1 MHLEQRRY
9 KMYNS
14 PKLSVV
20 GAGPGDPELITIKA
34 LNALKDAKVVL
45 FDALINRDLLEYAPQ
60 AEHIFV
66 GKRKDKHR
74 YSQDEINELIVKYA
88 LERGHVVRLK
98 GGDPFIFGRG
108 SEEIN
113 YAKSKGLETAVVSGI
128 TSSIAVPANVGI
140 PLTQRGTS
148 ESFWVITGT
157 TTQKKLSDDVRL
169 AAQSTATV
177 VILMGMAKLAEI
189 VEVFSHYGKENIPV
203 GIIQNGTTANEQSGF
218 GTIKSIEKVVAKKQ
232 LTAPAIIV
240 IGEVVRESGQ
250 LKAVFQEVQNQSQNS
265 LINETCEVLK
275 TSQV

>member
-1 MHLEQRRY
+1 ML
-9 KMYNS
+9 NL
-14 PKLSVV
+14 PKLTVV

-34 LNALKDAKVVL
+34 VNTLKSAQVVL
-45 FDALINRDLLEYAPQ
+45 YDALINRELLEYAPQ

-74 YSQDEINELIVKYA
+74 YSQDEINELIVEYA
-88 LERGHVVRLK
+88 SERGHVVRLK
-98 GGDPFIFGRG
+98 GGDPFVFGRG

-113 YAKSKGLETAVVSGI
+113 YAKSKGIDTGIVSGI

-157 TTQKKLSDDVRL
+157 TTQRKLSDDVRL

-177 VILMGMAKLAEI
+177 VILMGMGKLNEI
-189 VEVFSHYGKENIPV
+189 VEIFSRCGKEDIPV
-203 GIIQNGTTANEQSGF
+203 GVIQNGTTVNEKSGF
-218 GTIKSIEKVVAKKQ
+218 GTIKTIEKIVAEKQ

-240 IGEVVRESGQ
+240 IGEVVKERNE
-250 LKAVFQEVQNQSQNS
+250 LKAVFEQVNS
-265 LINETCEVLK
+265 LP
-275 TSQV
+275 QD

>member
-20 GAGPGDPELITIKA
+20 GAGPGDPELITLKA
-34 LNALKDAKVVL
+34 LNTLKKSKVVL
-45 FDALINRDLLEYAPQ
+45 FDALINRELLEYAPQ

-157 TTQKKLSDDVRL
+157 TTQKKLSEDVLL

-189 VEVFSHYGKENIPV
+189 VDVFSHYGKENTPV
-203 GIIQNGTTANEQSGF
+203 GIIQNGTTTNEKSGF
-218 GTIKSIEKVVAKKQ
+218 GTIKSIEKVVAEKQ

-240 IGEVVRESGQ
+240 IGEVVRESGK
-250 LKAVFQEVQNQSQNS
+250 LKAVLENS
-265 LINETCEVLK
+265 IEESVIIN
-275 TSQV
+275 SPIGG

>member
-1 MHLEQRRY
+1 MH
-9 KMYNS
+9 KS
-14 PKLSVV
+14 PKLTVV

-34 LNALKDAKVVL
+34 VKALESANVVL
-45 FDALINRDLLEYAPQ
+45 YDALINRELLEYAPH

-98 GGDPFIFGRG
+98 GGDPFVFGRG

-113 YAKSKGLETAVVSGI
+113 YAKSKGLETGMVSGI
-128 TSSIAVPANVGI
+128 TSAISVPAGVGI

-177 VILMGMAKLAEI
+177 VILMGMSKLAEI
-189 VEVFSHYGKENIPV
+189 VEIFSHFGKSDMPV
-203 GIIQNGTTANEQSGF
+203 GVIQNGTTVNEKSGF
-218 GTIKSIEKVVAKKQ
+218 GTITTIEKVVSEKG
-232 LTAPAIIV
+232 LTAPSIIV
-240 IGEVVRESGQ
+240 IGEVVKERNKLQS
-250 LKAVFQEVQNQSQNS
+250 VFQNLETIPGHNS
-265 LINETCEVLK
+265 SK
-275 TSQV
+275 

>member
-34 LNALKDAKVVL
+34 LNTLKDAKVVL
-45 FDALINRDLLEYAPQ
+45 FDALINRELLEYAPQ
-60 AEHIFV
+60 AQHIFV

-157 TTQKKLSDDVRL
+157 TTQKKLSEDVRL

-189 VEVFSHYGKENIPV
+189 VDIFSHYGKKDTPV
-203 GIIQNGTTANEQSGF
+203 GIIQNGTTNNEKSGF
-218 GTIKSIEKVVAKKQ
+218 GTIKSIEKVVAEKQ

-250 LKAVFQEVQNQSQNS
+250 LKAVFENVKEFEFKNS
-265 LINETCEVLK
+265 PIGG
-275 TSQV
+275 

>member
-1 MHLEQRRY
+1 MH
-9 KMYNS
+9 NA
-14 PKLSVV
+14 PKLTVV

-34 LNALKDAKVVL
+34 VKALESANVIL
-45 FDALINRDLLEYAPQ
+45 YDALINRELLEYAPQ

-88 LERGHVVRLK
+88 LERGNVVRLK
-98 GGDPFIFGRG
+98 GGDPFVFGRG

-113 YAKSKGLETAVVSGI
+113 FAKSKGLETAMVSGI
-128 TSSIAVPANVGI
+128 TSAISVPAGVGI

-148 ESFWVITGT
+148 ESFWIITGT

-177 VILMGMAKLAEI
+177 VILMGMSKLAEI
-189 VEVFSHYGKENIPV
+189 VEIFSHFGKGNMPV
-203 GIIQNGTTANEQSGF
+203 GVIQNGTTVNEKSGF
-218 GTIKSIEKVVAKKQ
+218 GTISTIEEVVSDKG

-240 IGEVVRESGQ
+240 IGEVVKERNQ
-250 LKAVFQEVQNQSQNS
+250 VRRIFKNFEVIPGNNS
-265 LINETCEVLK
+265 KE
-275 TSQV
+275 

>member
-1 MHLEQRRY
+1 
-9 KMYNS
+9 MYDL

-34 LNALKDAKVVL
+34 VNTLKSAKVVL
-45 FDALINRDLLEYAPQ
+45 YDALINRELLEYAPQ

-113 YAKSKGLETAVVSGI
+113 YAKSRGLETAVVSGI
-128 TSSIAVPANVGI
+128 TSAAAVPANVGI
-140 PLTQRGTS
+140 PLTQRGTA

-157 TTQKKLSDDVRL
+157 TSQKKLSDDVRL

-177 VILMGMAKLAEI
+177 VILMGMGKLGEI
-189 VEVFSHYGKENIPV
+189 VRIFSGIWKE
-203 GIIQNGTTANEQSGF
+203 GYSG
-218 GTIKSIEKVVAKKQ
+218 GSDPERNHRKSK
-232 LTAPAIIV
+232 
-240 IGEVVRESGQ
+240 IGLWHHQ
-250 LKAVFQEVQNQSQNS
+250 
-265 LINETCEVLK
+265 
-275 TSQV
+275 

>member
-1 MHLEQRRY
+1 
-9 KMYNS
+9 MYNL
-14 PKLSVV
+14 PKLTIV

-34 LNALKDAKVVL
+34 VNTLKTAKVVL
-45 FDALINRDLLEYAPQ
+45 YDALINRKLLEYAPQ

-74 YSQDEINELIVKYA
+74 FSQDEINELIVKYA

-113 YAKSKGLETAVVSGI
+113 YAWGKGLETAVVSGI

-157 TTQKKLSDDVRL
+157 TSEKNLSEDVKL

-177 VILMGMAKLAEI
+177 VILMGMGKLKEI
-189 VEVFSHYGKENIPV
+189 VEIFSRYGKEDTPV
-203 GIIQNGTTANEQSGF
+203 GVIQNGTTENEKSGF
-218 GTIKSIEKVVAKKQ
+218 GTIRTIENIVAEKE

-240 IGEVVRESGQ
+240 IGEVVRESRQ
-250 LKAVFQEVQNQSQNS
+250 LRLVTENIYS
-265 LINETCEVLK
+265 LPAIKSV
-275 TSQV
+275 

>member
-1 MHLEQRRY
+1 
-9 KMYNS
+9 MYNS

-34 LNALKDAKVVL
+34 LNTLKDAKVVL

-157 TTQKKLSDDVRL
+157 TTQKKLSEDVRL

-189 VEVFSHYGKENIPV
+189 VDIFSHYGKENTPV
-203 GIIQNGTTANEQSGF
+203 GIIQNGTTDNEKSGF
-218 GTIKSIEKVVAKKQ
+218 GTIKSIEKVVAEKQ

-240 IGEVVRESGQ
+240 IGEVVRESGK
-250 LKAVFQEVQNQSQNS
+250 LKAVLENS
-265 LINETCEVLK
+265 IEESVIIN
-275 TSQV
+275 SPIGG

>member
-1 MHLEQRRY
+1 MHLGQRRY
-9 KMYNS
+9 SMFNS

-34 LNALKDAKVVL
+34 LNALKSAKVVL
-45 FDALINRDLLEYAPQ
+45 YDALINRELLEYAPD

-88 LERGHVVRLK
+88 VERGHVVRLK

-113 YAKSKGLETAVVSGI
+113 YAKARGLETAVVSGI
-128 TSSIAVPANVGI
+128 TSGIAVPANVGI
-140 PLTQRGTS
+140 PLTQRGVS

-157 TTQKKLSDDVRL
+157 TSAKKLSRDVDL

-177 VILMGMAKLAEI
+177 VILMGMGKLPEI
-189 VEVFSHYGKENIPV
+189 VEVFSKNGKKETPV
-203 GIIQNGTTANEQSGF
+203 GIIQNGTTANEKSGF
-218 GTIKSIEKVVAKKQ
+218 GTIKNIEQVVSEKK

-240 IGEVVRESGQ
+240 IGEVVRESGK
-250 LKAVFQEVQNQSQNS
+250 LEKVFQNIKGYEYKNS
-265 LINETCEVLK
+265 PIGGLGV
-275 TSQV
+275 